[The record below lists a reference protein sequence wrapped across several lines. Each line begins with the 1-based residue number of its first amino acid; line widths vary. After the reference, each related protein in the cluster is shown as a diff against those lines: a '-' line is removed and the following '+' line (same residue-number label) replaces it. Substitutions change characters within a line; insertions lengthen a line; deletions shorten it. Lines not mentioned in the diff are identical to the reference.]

1 MASWSKKLNTSQ
13 QNYSATDKEWLA
25 VVESVSRV
33 WRHWLL
39 GKEFTIRTDHAALKE
54 ILTKKGE
61 DFTPRQLRWWERL
74 EPYSFTV
81 EYIKGNENVVPDAL
95 SRTPVFYVNA
105 LELTPQEGWIVGSQD
120 LREASLKDPKY
131 QEVLQSHDILTKLEL
146 VAREGLIVTPLG
158 QVCVPHNVVLR
169 YKLMLEAHEP
179 PFAGHF
185 CVDKILA
192 HAKRYWWW
200 PRMRETAEKVVKGC
214 PLCQSNAT
222 KKCKDQGA
230 LWPILASAPWEV
242 VTVDFVSGFAP
253 SVRTRHTACCVV
265 SDRFIRMI
273 HIEPCRDHATARE
286 TVGLILRM
294 VVARHGCPRVI
305 LSDKRTQFDSE
316 LWREVWQMLGTRVAM
331 ATTHHPQTNGLTERM
346 NRTLIS
352 LIRKYVHEYP
362 KRWAEFL
369 PLFEFA
375 YNAQVHSSTKVA
387 PFEAQNGVL
396 PPMPAQLLTTPRT
409 LSEPNNSVVASHV
422 MDLRKAMDRIHGMV
436 TQNTQKANQDME
448 TRESKKRGNPRL
460 HVGDEVLVY
469 WPPFRAYSD
478 EARKHRLRYVGPYR
492 VKKVVGPSVVELE
505 GLPAKMP
512 SAINVEYL
520 HPYTRDADD
529 RLTALRTSPAPP
541 RPGQ

>member
-1 MASWSKKLNTSQ
+1 MEQQNNDGDWLTVAAWSKKLNTSQ
-13 QNYSATDKEWLA
+13 LNYSATDKDWLA

-39 GKEFTIRTDHAALKE
+39 GKEFTIRTDHAALRE

-74 EPYSFTV
+74 EPYSFKV
-81 EYIKGNENVVPDAL
+81 EYIKGEENVVPDAL
-95 SRTPVFYVNA
+95 SRTPAFYINA
-105 LELTPQEGWIVGSQD
+105 IELASQEGWIVGSQD
-120 LREASLKDPKY
+120 LKEASLRDLKY
-131 QEVLQSHDILTKLEL
+131 QEALKSPDLLERLEL
-146 VAREGLIVTPLG
+146 KEREGLLVTPLG
-158 QVCVPHNVVLR
+158 QVCVPHDVVLR

-185 CVDKILA
+185 CVDKTLA

-214 PLCQSNAT
+214 PLCQSDAT
-222 KKCKDQGA
+222 KKCKDQGP
-230 LWPILASAPWEV
+230 LRPILASTPWEV
-242 VTVDFVSGFAP
+242 VTIDFVSGFAP
-253 SVRTRHTACCVV
+253 SVRSRHTACCVV
-265 SDRFIRMI
+265 CDRFTRMI
-273 HIEPCRDHATARE
+273 HVEPCRDHATTRE

-305 LSDKRTQFDSE
+305 LSDRGTQFDSE

-375 YNAQVHSSTKVA
+375 YNAQVHSSTKIT

-396 PPMPAQLLTTPRT
+396 PPMPAQLLTTPRI
-409 LSEPNNSVVASHV
+409 LSEPNDSVMASHV
-422 MDLRKAMDRIHGMV
+422 EDLR
-436 TQNTQKANQDME
+436 
-448 TRESKKRGNPRL
+448 ESNGTHSWN
-460 HVGDEVLVY
+460 GDAEH
-469 WPPFRAYSD
+469 AEGKS
-478 EARKHRLRYVGPYR
+478 RYG
-492 VKKVVGPSVVELE
+492 GAGE
-505 GLPAKMP
+505 
-512 SAINVEYL
+512 
-520 HPYTRDADD
+520 
-529 RLTALRTSPAPP
+529 
-541 RPGQ
+541 